1 MGNMKKEEMSKELLK
16 LASDKYMEERGKFL
30 LEEYSRIDKKNVEQ
44 PTEKQMKEFRKIC
57 HREFRKKNRSILFFY
72 KIATSAAVVLLAFNV
87 SAVSVPGVKRVVLNF
102 LTSSEKT
109 HTRMNINDGE
119 RSSANEETEQA
130 RYKIGVENEYRV
142 TYLPEGFE
150 IEREEKISRVTSI
163 YYKYKDN
170 YIIFIQG
177 NDSST
182 VNIDTEGALV
192 DYIEVDGGNAVL
204 SERDNTIS
212 IAWRKNDCFI
222 NISSNGLD
230 KDKLIKVARSIKKVD

>member
-150 IEREEKISRVTSI
+150 IEREEKISGLLKIEYRNNN
-163 YYKYKDN
+163 KC
-170 YIIFIQG
+170 IFLQQTLESATI
-177 NDSST
+177 
-182 VNIDTEGALV
+182 NIDTEDSNV
-192 DYIEVDGGNAVL
+192 DYIDINGNNAFL
-204 SERDNTIS
+204 SQKD
-212 IAWRKNDCFI
+212 KVI
-222 NISSNGLD
+222 NIVWRVNEYFFSISSEGID
-230 KDKLIKVARSIKKVD
+230 KDELIKMAKSIKK